1 MGAITL
7 DELTYVIRDYP
18 GTADTMSSGF
28 TDIEDIGSNKLRL
41 ISTSTPSVEK
51 FSRRKMLAKI
61 KQYHSCVSQYEL
73 DEESYVIYEQIKALT
88 KPIDEQKCTL
98 GFLLSILTD
107 LNSPTTQCRYGFSSP
122 HSWYVDGKDIAFEP
136 TKNATVGQMINDIN
150 YVIKPTTKFI
160 DRRYN
165 TRTYTINSSA
175 HIGYS
180 NCMCSD
186 EMMDNLINELY
197 LLVTAN

>member
-1 MGAITL
+1 MGSITL

-41 ISTSTPSVEK
+41 IIEPTVEK

-61 KQYHSCVSQYEL
+61 KQYYSCASQYEL
-73 DEESYVIYEQIKALT
+73 DEKSYDIYEQIKALT

-107 LNSPTTQCRYGFSSP
+107 LKEPTKQCKYGFSSP
-122 HSWYVDGKDIAFEP
+122 HSWYVNGSDIAFEP
-136 TKNATVGQMINDIN
+136 TMNATVGQMIDDIN
-150 YVIKPTTKFI
+150 YVINPTSTFI

-197 LLVTAN
+197 QLITAN